1 MAKIKINKRVDISID
16 IDKLC
21 EVLIDLPM
29 KQKLYIINCILEN
42 YSGNESPLKALAEQ
56 KHKDCLKNVKIFEDL
71 AKDPVTAYDAYND
84 VAERYK
90 NESKIWKEFI
100 DLENKK

>member
-1 MAKIKINKRVDISID
+1 MAKIKINEKVGISID
-16 IDKLC
+16 MDKLC

-29 KQKLYIINCILEN
+29 KQKIYIINYILEN

-56 KHKDCLKNVKIFEDL
+56 RYKDCLKDVKTFEDL
-71 AKDPVTAYDAYND
+71 AKDPVIACDAYND

-90 NESKIWKEFI
+90 NESKIWKEFVEF
-100 DLENKK
+100 ENKK